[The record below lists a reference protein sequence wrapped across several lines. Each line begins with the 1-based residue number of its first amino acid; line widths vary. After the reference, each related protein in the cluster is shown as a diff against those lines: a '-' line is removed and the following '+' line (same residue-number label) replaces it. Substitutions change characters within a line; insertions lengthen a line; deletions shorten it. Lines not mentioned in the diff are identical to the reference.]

1 VRCELP
7 APLIRLNSEY
17 LKQLMVAYGG
27 KLYEQK
33 TPNYFNKVATVDM
46 RCQYREKPT
55 SFELP
60 QLEGILNSEW
70 TTAPNWHYQMKR
82 TKGRYIEFPIWRF
95 CGPEEVLNNFPPD
108 RVEALA
114 KAIQDDAAYITAAY
128 GKAPIEWLEALRQK
142 QQNIVS
148 PSALVGEELP
158 F

>member
-1 VRCELP
+1 
-7 APLIRLNSEY
+7 
-17 LKQLMVAYGG
+17 
-27 KLYEQK
+27 
-33 TPNYFNKVATVDM
+33 
-46 RCQYREKPT
+46 
-55 SFELP
+55 
-60 QLEGILNSEW
+60 
-70 TTAPNWHYQMKR
+70 MKR

-114 KAIQDDAAYITAAY
+114 KAIQDDAAYMTAAY